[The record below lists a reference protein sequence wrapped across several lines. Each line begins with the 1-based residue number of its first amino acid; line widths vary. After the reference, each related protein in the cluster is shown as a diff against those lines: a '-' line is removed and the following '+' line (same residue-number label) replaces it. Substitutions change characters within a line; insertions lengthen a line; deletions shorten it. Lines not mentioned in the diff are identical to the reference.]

1 LKNYS
6 TLSKQEYEPQ
16 LDSEGI
22 SVTCAIVENYFINLR
37 GRRVEEAV
45 AAVDAGRSGGSAAEV
60 HGSSVWLG
68 LGVETVDWYE
78 KGIVVG

>member
-22 SVTCAIVENYFINLR
+22 SVTCAIAENYFINLR

-45 AAVDAGRSGGSAAEV
+45 AAVDAG
-60 HGSSVWLG
+60 HGSSLWLG
-68 LGVETVDWYE
+68 LGVKTVDWYE

>member
-1 LKNYS
+1 LESAPLKNYS

-22 SVTCAIVENYFINLR
+22 GDRFINLR

-45 AAVDAGRSGGSAAEV
+45 AAVDAGSSGGSAAEV
-60 HGSSVWLG
+60 HGSSLWLG